1 MKIKGGARERD
12 GQRRAGQAQAAS
24 VAKPYSKRVR
34 PWTRRRKKAPR
45 HERTHAQ
52 TRSRT
57 ARKTSHRL
65 PLERAEPLLTFQG
78 RRRPT
83 NQSRAVEK
91 KKKKSR
97 ERQRGRLKK
106 GEGRKCTGVVA
117 GPSNGESR
125 RQFEA
130 SSTCRERRGPRE
142 PKRSTTRLRSPER
155 EARANHEETCRGMF
169 GASAPRRPCPAASV
183 DASRMR
189 DRDPL
194 VPHERCMYVQMH
206 VTA

>member
-1 MKIKGGARERD
+1 MKIKGGGARERD

-83 NQSRAVEK
+83 NQSRAVK
-91 KKKKSR
+91 KKKKEIPR
-97 ERQRGRLKK
+97 AAAWAFE
-106 GEGRKCTGVVA
+106 EGRGTKVY
-117 GPSNGESR
+117 R
-125 RQFEA
+125 RRCGA
-130 SSTCRERRGPRE
+130 IERRIPPSIRSLLDVPRT
-142 PKRSTTRLRSPER
+142 PRSSRTEKIDDPSSFAG
-155 EARANHEETCRGMF
+155 ARGK
-169 GASAPRRPCPAASV
+169 S
-183 DASRMR
+183 
-189 DRDPL
+189 
-194 VPHERCMYVQMH
+194 
-206 VTA
+206 

>member
-1 MKIKGGARERD
+1 MDATSQKSSA
-12 GQRRAGQAQAAS
+12 
-24 VAKPYSKRVR
+24 
-34 PWTRRRKKAPR
+34 T
-45 HERTHAQ
+45 RTHAR
-52 TRSRT
+52 TDTESNSAKDLAPVAARESRT
-57 ARKTSHRL
+57 IAYIS
-65 PLERAEPLLTFQG
+65 RAP
-78 RRRPT
+78 PT
-83 NQSRAVEK
+83 NQPVKGCLK